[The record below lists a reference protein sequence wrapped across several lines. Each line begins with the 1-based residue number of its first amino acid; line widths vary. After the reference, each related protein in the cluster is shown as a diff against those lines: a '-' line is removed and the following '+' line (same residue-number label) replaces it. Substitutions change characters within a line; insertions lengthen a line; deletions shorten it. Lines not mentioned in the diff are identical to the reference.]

1 MLLSKPEPYRFD
13 PGRVLSPEERVAVEK
28 AVTPIHQIKSR
39 TCKRTD
45 TNEKWRLGRK

>member
-1 MLLSKPEPYRFD
+1 MQLRKPEQFKFD
-13 PGRVLSPEERVAVEK
+13 PGRVLTPEERVAVEK
-28 AVTPIHQIKSR
+28 AVTPIHQIQSR